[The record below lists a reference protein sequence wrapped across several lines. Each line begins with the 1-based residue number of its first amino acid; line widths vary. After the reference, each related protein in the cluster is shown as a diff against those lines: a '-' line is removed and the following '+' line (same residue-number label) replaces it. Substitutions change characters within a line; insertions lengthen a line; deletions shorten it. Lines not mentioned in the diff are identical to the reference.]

1 MVHLI
6 QFADPNS
13 REMVK
18 ALKAIPKCP
27 GTCIFVDIVSS
38 TEVKYT
44 SDISQWGRRLNNT
57 FNFISLLN
65 DFPENIVKGI
75 GDEIMLFIP
84 DEVLTG
90 KHSINDYYSLLE
102 EVYSTIL
109 NLQQFPNQNMF
120 YHCKLSIH
128 YCTDVY
134 NVSFLKGFNDY
145 YGRDIDLTAR
155 LMGKT
160 RASRLV
166 FSEKFY
172 RKVIGDLR
180 KKAISKDQTCLKQ
193 MSVKMVEEFK
203 GIPKPV
209 PFRFIDV

>member
-6 QFADPNS
+6 QFTDPNS
-13 REMVK
+13 REMGK

-38 TEVKYT
+38 TGVKYT
-44 SDISQWGRRLNNT
+44 SDITQWGRRLNNT

-75 GDEIMLFIP
+75 GDEIMLYIP
-84 DEVLTG
+84 DKVLVEKDT
-90 KHSINDYYSLLE
+90 INDYYSLLE

-109 NLQQFPNQNMF
+109 NLQQFPLQNMF
-120 YHCKLSIH
+120 YHCKLSMH
-128 YCTDVY
+128 YCTEVY
-134 NVSFLKGFNDY
+134 NVTFLKGFNDY

-155 LMGKT
+155 LMWKT
-160 RASRLV
+160 RDARLV
-166 FSEKFY
+166 FSEIFY
-172 RKVIGDLR
+172 KKVINDLR
-180 KKAISKDQTCLKQ
+180 KRNISKDQTCLNQ
-193 MSVKMVEEFK
+193 VSVKMVEEFK

>member
-6 QFADPNS
+6 QFTDPNS
-13 REMVK
+13 REMGK

-44 SDISQWGRRLNNT
+44 NDITQWGRRLNNT

-75 GDEIMLFIP
+75 GDEIMLYIP
-84 DEVLTG
+84 DKVLVEKDT
-90 KHSINDYYSLLE
+90 INDYYSLLE

-109 NLQQFPNQNMF
+109 NLQQFPLQNMF
-120 YHCKLSIH
+120 YHCKLSMH
-128 YCTDVY
+128 YCTEVY
-134 NVSFLKGFNDY
+134 NVTFLKGFNDY

-155 LMGKT
+155 LMWKT
-160 RASRLV
+160 RDARLV
-166 FSEKFY
+166 FSEIFY
-172 RKVIGDLR
+172 KKVINDLR
-180 KKAISKDQTCLKQ
+180 KRNISKDQTCLNQ
-193 MSVKMVEEFK
+193 VSVKMVEEFK